1 MSKLFFKLHVRC
13 HLLVTRLKYDKQFQ
27 AQAVWCLIVSY
38 FIKDRMDEVLR
49 KIVEWVAKIGKIKYY
64 HNLKQVFLP
73 LKFNCQSIQIFKL
86 LLNMTEK
93 KWKPMNWLVGK

>member
-13 HLLVTRLKYDKQFQ
+13 HLLVTRQKYDKQFQ
-27 AQAVWCLIVSY
+27 AQAVWCLIVNF

-64 HNLKQVFLP
+64 HSLKQVCLP
-73 LKFNCQSIQIFKL
+73 LKFNCQSSYF
-86 LLNMTEK
+86 
-93 KWKPMNWLVGK
+93 

>member
-1 MSKLFFKLHVRC
+1 MLDATYLWLDWNMTNNFKLKLFGV
-13 HLLVTRLKYDKQFQ
+13 LL
-27 AQAVWCLIVSY
+27 LIF

-64 HNLKQVFLP
+64 HNLKQVCLP

-93 KWKPMNWLVGK
+93 KWKSM